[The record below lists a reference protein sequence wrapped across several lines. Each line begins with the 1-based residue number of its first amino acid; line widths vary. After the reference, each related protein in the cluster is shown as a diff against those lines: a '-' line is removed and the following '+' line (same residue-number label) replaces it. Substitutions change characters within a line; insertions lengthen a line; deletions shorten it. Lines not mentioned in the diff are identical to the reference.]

1 MNPKLLLCLA
11 LVLSGCLI
19 GLFNPQ
25 SACGYEVVTQINHA
39 NLKTDCSFLK
49 IKTVRFGSTNNP
61 AVWFTVIVIP
71 KNKQKSEHV
80 DKIYLGRLDIS
91 DTNGFIAGTSVHWR
105 KLEGELPDVPKPLR
119 AKCVVFEFVVGDKY
133 LEKSEFNVEEF
144 SAEEK
149 TGEALIGGSPTEYI
163 FNLKEFDDEK

>member
-1 MNPKLLLCLA
+1 MKPKLLLCLA
-11 LVLSGCLI
+11 LVLSGCLL

-39 NLKTDCSFLK
+39 NLKNYSFLK
-49 IKTVRFGSTNNP
+49 IKTARLNFTNNS

-80 DKIYLGRLDIS
+80 DKIYLGRLVIS
-91 DTNGFIAGTSVHWR
+91 DTNGFIAGTSVQWR
-105 KLEGELPDVPKPLR
+105 KFEGELPDVPKPLR

-133 LEKSEFNVEEF
+133 LEKSEFKVEEF